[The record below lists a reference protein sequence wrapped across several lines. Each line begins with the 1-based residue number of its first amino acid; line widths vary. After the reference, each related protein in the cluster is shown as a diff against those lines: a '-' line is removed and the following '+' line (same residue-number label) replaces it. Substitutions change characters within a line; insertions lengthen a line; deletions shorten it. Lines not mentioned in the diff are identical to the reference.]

1 MNVCA
6 DQGSYEFL
14 TCSVGRREVVI
25 EPLPIGPDEP
35 GRGEHGDHRAEGG
48 PQRQEENHH
57 PRHDRPTQLETR
69 THGSELGGE
78 PGAPGARALYTRTS
92 PKFANII
99 PDKLCESMVAGINKP
114 FSQTEAYCTNCKWK
128 SK

>member
-78 PGAPGARALYTRTS
+78 PGAPGPVHCILGPVLNLLTS
-92 PKFANII
+92 F
-99 PDKLCESMVAGINKP
+99 
-114 FSQTEAYCTNCKWK
+114 QTNCVKVW
-128 SK
+128 